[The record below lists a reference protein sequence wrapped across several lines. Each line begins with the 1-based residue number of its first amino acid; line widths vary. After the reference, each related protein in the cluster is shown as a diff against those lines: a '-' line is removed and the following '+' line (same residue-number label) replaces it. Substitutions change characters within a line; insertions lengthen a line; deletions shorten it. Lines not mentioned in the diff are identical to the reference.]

1 MSWNL
6 TKQNRLPTPTRPT
19 PAKRWTS
26 CRTIRQLS
34 PSCKTLT
41 RTAALHPAD
50 INCGITA
57 ERINGFA
64 RNGHFRNIFTQGLHA
79 SMKALRPTDA
89 MCHITSATGIY
100 VFNSV
105 RQIPSRTHFRPC
117 RQQKDRHETE
127 EQSRVYSPTKHY
139 KQILKILWV

>member
-1 MSWNL
+1 MSWSL
-6 TKQNRLPTPTRPT
+6 TKQNRPPTPTRPT

-89 MCHITSATGIY
+89 MCHITSATEIY
-100 VFNSV
+100 VFNGPTNSK
-105 RQIPSRTHFRPC
+105 SRTLPPMPPAK
-117 RQQKDRHETE
+117 RQA
-127 EQSRVYSPTKHY
+127 
-139 KQILKILWV
+139 

>member
-1 MSWNL
+1 MSWSL
-6 TKQNRLPTPTRPT
+6 TKQNRPPTPTRPT
-19 PAKRWTS
+19 PAKQWTS

-89 MCHITSATGIY
+89 MCHITSATEIY
-100 VFNSV
+100 VFNPNRSLDRNRRVIREYVFLFHSSPPLFRHLAAV
-105 RQIPSRTHFRPC
+105 R
-117 RQQKDRHETE
+117 
-127 EQSRVYSPTKHY
+127 VSP
-139 KQILKILWV
+139 